1 MIICFRAKPT
11 RLGKLGD
18 QKVFKDPKSYVKVR
32 SMTEV
37 KGLPSES
44 LAHNKILSVAAT
56 SQRCTH

>member
-44 LAHNKILSVAAT
+44 LAHNKSK
-56 SQRCTH
+56 C